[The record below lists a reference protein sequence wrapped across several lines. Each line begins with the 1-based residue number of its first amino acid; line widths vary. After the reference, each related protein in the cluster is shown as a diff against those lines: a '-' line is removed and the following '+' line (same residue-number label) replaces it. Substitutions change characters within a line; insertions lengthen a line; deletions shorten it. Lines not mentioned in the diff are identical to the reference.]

1 METTHRNFEQELYL
15 LLKSMADEGIRGAQ
29 QGLSMMVGESL
40 EVTHPEVRRMALVE
54 LPEVLGGPES
64 EVVGIYL
71 RVNGQISGQIMMIIP
86 YEKALELAD
95 LVLCNPPGTCHC
107 LERLERSALA
117 ELGNLTTGFFL
128 NSIAASTGLE
138 ARPSPPAVMVDMLG
152 AIIDVI
158 LTGSDGLG
166 ESVLVI
172 QATFMRGER
181 ELQVEFWLL
190 PDRNTLDSV
199 ASSD

>member
-1 METTHRNFEQELYL
+1 MEKKRENFEQELFL

-29 QGLSMMVGESL
+29 QGLSSMVGESL
-40 EVTHPEVRRMALVE
+40 EVTRPEVRRMALSD
-54 LPEVLGGPES
+54 LPQVLGGPES

-71 RVNGQISGQIMMIIP
+71 RVSGQISGQIMMIVP

-95 LVLCNPPGTCHC
+95 LVLCDAPGTCKQ
-107 LERLERSALA
+107 LGRLERSALA

-128 NSIAASTGLE
+128 NSVAASTGLE

-152 AIIDVI
+152 AILDVI

-172 QATFMRGER
+172 QATFLRGAQ

-199 ASSD
+199 ASSE